1 MILRLAYAIAGTHKY
16 RLIAILLLFNF
27 WLAQINHYIESGEFE
42 EAQARLGAKY
52 SARGL
57 DPLTLEGL
65 WLHALFVTGFVGF
78 IQTVIAFTVLLV
90 VPEEDHY
97 LFRFRGSKYIIRVLA
112 VAYIIIESR
121 NLAGVRCHYR
131 ALRARLRL
139 RY

>member
-42 EAQARLGAKY
+42 AAQARLGANY

-57 DPLTLEGL
+57 DPLTPEGL

-78 IQTVIAFTVLLV
+78 IETVIAFTVLLV
-90 VPEEDHY
+90 VPEED
-97 LFRFRGSKYIIRVLA
+97 RFRTP
-112 VAYIIIESR
+112 
-121 NLAGVRCHYR
+121 R
-131 ALRARLRL
+131 A
-139 RY
+139 